1 MRAVVNGQQRLLDAA
16 ATVADVVALLGHGP
30 PGAGIAVALNGE
42 VVRRAEW
49 GRTRVAEGDRLE
61 ILEAA
66 QGG

>member
-49 GRTRVAEGDRLE
+49 ARTRVAEGDRME

>member
-1 MRAVVNGQQRLLDAA
+1 VRAVVNGQQRVLDAA

-49 GRTRVAEGDRLE
+49 ARTRMTEGDRVE